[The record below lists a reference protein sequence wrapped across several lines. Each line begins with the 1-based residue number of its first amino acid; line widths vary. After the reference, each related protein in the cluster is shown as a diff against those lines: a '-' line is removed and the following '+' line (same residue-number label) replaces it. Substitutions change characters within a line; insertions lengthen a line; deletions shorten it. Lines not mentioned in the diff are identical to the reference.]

1 VRIRFEDGELLTD
14 DYPQKVVHVLLLSYM
29 YYFPGLDIKKYYSIN
44 KIMLWFHLERGGV
57 LASNTTSSTSICPVL
72 AKLYLDVEKEE

>member
-1 VRIRFEDGELLTD
+1 
-14 DYPQKVVHVLLLSYM
+14 M